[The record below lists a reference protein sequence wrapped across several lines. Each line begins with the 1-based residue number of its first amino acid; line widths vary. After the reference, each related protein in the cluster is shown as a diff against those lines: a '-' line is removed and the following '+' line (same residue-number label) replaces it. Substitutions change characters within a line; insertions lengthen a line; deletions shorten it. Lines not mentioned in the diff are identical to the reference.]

1 MHNFVGWCFDWIG
14 ALSVWRQFEIVPTKG
29 LPSSSIFGFSEF
41 LAVLA
46 LLLVVLTAS
55 DFRYRYRLSLAV
67 PDLRRL
73 GFWLALLI
81 GVLLLGTDVW
91 FDNGRPTIRLLSN
104 PNNIKAALALAFLLY
119 VFRVIYVAVLQPPRF
134 TARNA
139 KRFFE
144 ANYWFIHEGN
154 PDRLQ
159 VVAQETGRSLHSI
172 VASAARAM
180 PRSARQQG
188 LLPNMNDYATNFLL
202 LIGDG
207 RFCRV
212 VVDKVPSFA
221 IECFQNVQKVATP
234 QLQIFQFVRN
244 IGQEFIRNTGSSFY
258 QEESGFQ
265 SGLMGYGKP
274 TTKVIFGDF
283 GFIERCASE
292 GASPLE
298 TEYAELKSYT
308 GKQLQGYVR
317 AALVF
322 FEAYLNETKGYAI
335 PHSFALARLMSSL
348 EYAVSGLRP
357 VDDGTSQNYPQLSA
371 VMDFIKG
378 ALKLATKLA
387 PRPATLRISTGVPRD
402 VYDHLAYLVFD
413 VIFGATA
420 VSSPTWL
427 AWDVQYV
434 SVWSAIFGFSGGE
447 ANRIVAFKVRRL
459 MYDDI
464 KKMDRFVNFKGA
476 RILGYA
482 LYVFGLTP
490 VQRHDSHGKWMFP
503 LQKVVLRWTK
513 RNYRRL
519 LSDSPPVANACLVG
533 SLSYDDGHGRL
544 VKTIDGDQRRP
555 PVQEYLELE

>member
-1 MHNFVGWCFDWIG
+1 V
-14 ALSVWRQFEIVPTKG
+14 
-29 LPSSSIFGFSEF
+29 FGFAEF
-41 LAVLA
+41 LAALA

-81 GVLLLGTDVW
+81 GFFLLGTDVW
-91 FDNGRPTIRLLSN
+91 FDNGLPTIKLLSN
-104 PNNIKAALALAFLLY
+104 PNNIKAALALAFLFY
-119 VFRVIYVAVLQPPRF
+119 VFRIIYVAVLQPPRF

-159 VVAQETGRSLHSI
+159 VVAQETRGSLHSI
-172 VASAARAM
+172 VASATRAI
-180 PRSARQQG
+180 PRSVRRQGQ
-188 LLPNMNDYATNFLL
+188 PPDMNDYAANFLL

-207 RFCRV
+207 RFCRIV
-212 VVDKVPSFA
+212 ADKVPSFA
-221 IECFQNVQKVATP
+221 VECFRHVQKVAAP
-234 QLQIFQFVRN
+234 QLQIFQFARN
-244 IGQEFIRNTGSSFY
+244 IGQQFIRNTGSSFY

-283 GFIERCASE
+283 GFIERCAGE

-298 TEYAELKSYT
+298 TEYAELKAFT
-308 GKQLQGYVR
+308 AVQLQGYVR

-322 FEAYLNETKGYAI
+322 FEAYLYETKGYAI

-348 EYAVSGLRP
+348 KNAVSGLRS
-357 VDDGTSQNYPQLSA
+357 VEDGSSSVFPQVSA
-371 VMDFIKG
+371 VMDFVRE
-378 ALKLATKLA
+378 ALELTTKFA
-387 PRPATLRISTGVPRD
+387 ARPATLRVSAGVPRD

-413 VIFGATA
+413 IIFEATA

-427 AWDVQYV
+427 AWHLQYV
-434 SVWSAIFGFSGGE
+434 IVWSTIFGFSDGL
-447 ANRIVAFKVRRL
+447 ANRVVAFKVRRL

-464 KKMDRFVNFKGA
+464 QKMDRFVNFKSA

-490 VQRHDSHGKWMFP
+490 MERHDDNNGKWMYP
-503 LQKVVLRWTK
+503 IQKSVLRWTR
-513 RNYRRL
+513 RNYRKL
-519 LSDSPPVANACLVG
+519 LSDSPPVARACLIG
-533 SLSYDDGHGRL
+533 SLSYDDEHGRL
-544 VKTIDGDQRRP
+544 VKTFDGDQRRP
-555 PVQEYLELE
+555 PVQEFLDLE

>member
-1 MHNFVGWCFDWIG
+1 MRNFLGRCFDWIS
-14 ALSVWRQFEIVPTKG
+14 ALPVWHQFEIVPAEG

-41 LAVLA
+41 LAALA

-73 GFWLALLI
+73 GFWLARLI
-81 GVLLLGTDVW
+81 GVVLLGTDVW
-91 FDNGRPTIRLLSN
+91 FDNGLATISLLSN

-154 PDRLQ
+154 ADRLQ

-172 VASAARAM
+172 VASAARVM

-188 LLPNMNDYATNFLL
+188 QRPNMNDYAANFLL

-207 RFCRV
+207 RFCRI

-221 IECFQNVQKVATP
+221 LECFQNVQKVATP
-234 QLQIFQFVRN
+234 QLQIFQFARN

-283 GFIERCASE
+283 GFIERCAGE

-298 TEYAELKSYT
+298 TEYAELKSFT
-308 GKQLQGYVR
+308 GEQLQGYVR

-322 FEAYLNETKGYAI
+322 FEAYLSETKGYAI
-335 PHSFALARLMSSL
+335 PHSFALARLMGSL
-348 EYAVSGLRP
+348 KNAVSGLRP
-357 VDDGTSQNYPQLSA
+357 IEGATSSTFPQLSA
-371 VMDFIKG
+371 VMDFVKDS
-378 ALKLATKLA
+378 LELTTKLA
-387 PRPATLRISTGVPRD
+387 ARPETLRISTGVPRD
-402 VYDHLAYLVFD
+402 VYDHLAYLIYD
-413 VIFGATA
+413 VIFEATA

-427 AWDVQYV
+427 AWQVQYV
-434 SVWSAIFGFSGGE
+434 SIWSMIFGFSSGE

-459 MYDDI
+459 MYNEI
-464 KKMDRFVNFKGA
+464 KKLDQFVNFKGA

-490 VQRHDSHGKWMFP
+490 VQRHDNHGSWIYP
-503 LQKVVLRWTK
+503 LQNAVLRWTK

-519 LSDSPPVANACLVG
+519 LSDSPPVAKACLVG

-544 VKTIDGDQRRP
+544 VKTFDGDQRRP
-555 PVQEYLELE
+555 PVQEYLDLE